1 MENKTEKKM
10 TYVGAIDFVLGKYE
24 KELPVEIVEKFG
36 KMKEQFNKKKSGV
49 SAKKL
54 EENKEMLEALYTI
67 VAEANGKAMKAAEIA
82 HIWKAGATPQKVAP
96 YLKQLVDAEKLNCE
110 KVKGSNVYTLASA
123 VAVEEENE
131 VEG

>member
-10 TYVGAIDFVLGKYE
+10 TYVGAIDFVLDKYKE
-24 KELPVEIVEKFG
+24 ELPIEVVEKFG

-54 EENKEMLEALYTI
+54 EENKELLEAFYTI
-67 VAEANGKAMKAAEIA
+67 VANSDKPLKANEIA
-82 HIWKAGATPQKVAP
+82 HLWRPEATPQKAAP
-96 YLKQLVDAEKLNCE
+96 YLKQLVDTGKLDCE
-110 KVKGSNVYTLASA
+110 KVKGSNIYSLPAKEKV
-123 VAVEEENE
+123 

>member
-1 MENKTEKKM
+1 MENSKKM

-24 KELPVEIVEKFG
+24 KELPAEVVEKFG

-49 SAKKL
+49 SAKKM
-54 EENKEMLEALYTI
+54 EENKKMLEALYNI

-82 HIWKAGATPQKVAP
+82 HIWKTDATPQKVAP

-110 KVKGSNVYTLASA
+110 KVKGSNVYTLAK
-123 VAVEEENE
+123 VKENE

>member
-1 MENKTEKKM
+1 MENSKKM

-24 KELPVEIVEKFG
+24 KELPAEVVEKFG

-49 SAKKL
+49 SAKKM
-54 EENKEMLEALYTI
+54 EENKEMLEALYNI

-82 HIWKAGATPQKVAP
+82 HIWKADATPQKVAP

-110 KVKGSNVYTLASA
+110 KVKGSNVYTLAK
-123 VAVEEENE
+123 VKENE